1 MKCEYDIIGDIHG
14 HASRLERLLRKLG
27 YERLDGTYSHPNRRA
42 VFTGDYVDRG
52 PEILQTLKIVRGM
65 VERGSAHAV
74 MGNHEFN
81 AITYA
86 TLADNGGWIREHTAK
101 NYRQHSATLL
111 QVADPFPEEWREWL
125 SWFAQLPLSLDLTD
139 IRIAHAAWNT
149 EVRCFFQDITSLTP
163 DTIRSMADP
172 TTSAGRAREF
182 LLSGIKVSLPEAY
195 LAKNVFPKNRSA
207 VRLKWWIDLRG
218 KTYREG
224 ALPDS
229 DDLPN
234 EIIPESFMP
243 EFRECY
249 PPSAPP
255 VFLGHYRLPYTKAP
269 EPLAPNIACL
279 DYDVHFGGPLVAYS
293 WRGEKVLRRENYVM
307 A

>member
-14 HASRLERLLRKLG
+14 YASRLECLLRKLG
-27 YERLDGTYSHPNRRA
+27 YECLEGSYSHPNRRA

-52 PEILQTLKIVRGM
+52 PEIRRTLKIVRGM
-65 VERGSAHAV
+65 VERGAAYAV

-86 TLADNGGWIREHTAK
+86 TLTDNGSWIREHNAK
-101 NYRQHSATLL
+101 NHRQHAATLS

-125 SWFAQLPLSLDLTD
+125 SWFTRLPLSLDLNS
-139 IRIAHAAWNT
+139 IRIAHAAWDT
-149 EVRCFFQDITSLTP
+149 EISSFFEDMTSLSP
-163 DTIRSMADP
+163 DIIKLMADP
-172 TTSAGRAREF
+172 STSAGRAREF
-182 LLSGIKVSLPEAY
+182 LLSGIKVSLPKERFANKEF
-195 LAKNVFPKNRSA
+195 AKERST
-207 VRLKWWIDLRG
+207 VRMKWWLDLQG
-218 KTYREG
+218 KTYREA
-224 ALPDS
+224 ALPNS

-234 EIIPESFMP
+234 EIIPQSFLP
-243 EFRECY
+243 EFKEYY

-255 VFLGHYRLPYTKAP
+255 VFVGHYRLPYTKAP

-279 DYDVHFGGPLVAYS
+279 DYDVHLGGPLVAYS
-293 WRGEKVLRRENYVM
+293 WQGEKVLCRENYVM